1 MKNPGKSLRKL
12 YAAALAGLTYD
23 GKAVTVY
30 DALPIETTPDRY
42 VYINAMTYAQV
53 GNNNAFIFDGS
64 VTLDIV
70 CKQYKKIDYDTVDG
84 IGQELLNTLLPY
96 PYSQQEDTDFQFLNP
111 TVSSVNYLVEPDGS
125 YFILRKIVILSQ
137 SIIQK

>member
-12 YAAALAGLTYD
+12 YAAALANLTYD
-23 GKAVTVY
+23 GKSVTVY

-42 VYINAMTYAQV
+42 VYINAMTYTQV

-70 CKQYKKIDYDTVDG
+70 VKQYKKIDYDTVDG
-84 IGQELLNTLLPY
+84 IAQELLNTLLPY
-96 PYSQQEDTDFQFLNP
+96 PYSQQEDIDFQFLNP
-111 TVSSVNYLVEPDGS
+111 TVSNVNYLVEPDGS
-125 YFILRKIVILSQ
+125 YFILRKILILSQ

>member
-12 YAAALAGLTYD
+12 YAAALANLTYD
-23 GKAVTVY
+23 VKSVTVY

-70 CKQYKKIDYDTVDG
+70 VKQYKKLDYDTVDG
-84 IGQELLNTLLPY
+84 IAQELLNTLLPF
-96 PYSQQEDTDFQFLNP
+96 PYSQH
-111 TVSSVNYLVEPDGS
+111 
-125 YFILRKIVILSQ
+125 
-137 SIIQK
+137 

>member
-12 YAAALAGLTYD
+12 YAAALANLTYD
-23 GKAVTVY
+23 GKIVTVY
-30 DALPIETTPDRY
+30 DSYPIETTPDRY

-70 CKQYKKIDYDTVDG
+70 CKQYKKIDYDTIDG
-84 IGQELLNTLLPY
+84 ISTEVLNTLLPF
-96 PYSQQEDTDFQFLNP
+96 PYSQQEDTDFQFMNP
-111 TVSSVNYLVEPDGS
+111 QLSSVNYLIEPDGS
-125 YFILRKIVILSQ
+125 YFILRKIIILSQ
-137 SIIQK
+137 AIFQK

>member
-12 YAAALAGLTYD
+12 YASALANLTYD
-23 GKAVTVY
+23 GKSVTVY
-30 DALPIETTPDRY
+30 DSYPIETTPDRY
-42 VYINAMTYAQV
+42 VYINAMTYSQV

-70 CKQYKKIDYDTVDG
+70 CKQYKKIDYDTIDG
-84 IGQELLNTLLPY
+84 IATEVLNTLLPY
-96 PYSQQEDTDFQFLNP
+96 PYSQHEDSDFQFMNP
-111 TVSSVNYLVEPDGS
+111 QLSSVNYLIEPDGS

-137 SIIQK
+137 TIFQK

>member
-12 YAAALAGLTYD
+12 YAAALANLTYD
-23 GKAVTVY
+23 GKSVTVY
-30 DALPIETTPDRY
+30 DSYPIETTPDRY

-70 CKQYKKIDYDTVDG
+70 CKQYKKIDYDTIDG
-84 IGQELLNTLLPY
+84 IATEVLNTLLPF
-96 PYSQQEDTDFQFLNP
+96 PYSQQEDTDFQFMNP
-111 TVSSVNYLVEPDGS
+111 QLSSVNYLIEPDGS
-125 YFILRKIVILSQ
+125 YFILRKIIILSQ
-137 SIIQK
+137 AIFQK